1 MMKKYDEIRI
11 KGLAFRANHG
21 VFDFETEQGQ
31 LFVVNAT
38 LYTDTKKCGA
48 SDRLEEAT
56 DYGKVCQFI
65 YEFLTE
71 HTYQLLEAACEHV
84 VRELLL
90 AFPLI
95 RGVKFEL
102 EKPEA
107 PILHEFD
114 SVSVCIE
121 RFRHTAYIAFGSN
134 MGDKKKYI
142 EDGIAELVMDPCIEL
157 IKTSSMITTKP
168 YGEVEQSDF
177 LNGVCEIETL
187 LSPKELLEEIHRV
200 EEQAHRTREVHW
212 GPRTLDLDIIYYDD
226 LVINTD
232 DLIIPHVDMENRTFV
247 LEPLCEIAPNF
258 RHPIKQLTSVQMLN
272 LIKDSI

>member
-1 MMKKYDEIRI
+1 MKKYDEIRI
-11 KGLAFRANHG
+11 EGLTFKANHG

-31 LFVVNAT
+31 MFGVNAV
-38 LYTDTKKCGA
+38 LYTDTNKYGA
-48 SDRLEEAT
+48 SDNLQDAT

-90 AFPLI
+90 AFPLVQGI
-95 RGVKFEL
+95 KFEL
-102 EKPEA
+102 MKPEA
-107 PILHEFD
+107 PIPHHFD
-114 SVSVCIE
+114 AVSVCIE

-142 EDGIAELVMDPCIEL
+142 EDGLAELVMNPCIEL
-157 IKTSSMITTKP
+157 VSKSSIIITKP

-177 LNGVCEIETL
+177 LNGVCKIETL
-187 LSPKELLEEIHRV
+187 LSPEELLSELHRV

-226 LVINTD
+226 LVMNTD
-232 DLIIPHVDMENRTFV
+232 ELIIPHVDMENRTFV

-258 RHPIKQLTSVQMLN
+258 RHPLNHKTSVQMLKA
-272 LIKDSI
+272 LKKEV